1 MFANYPSRKNV
12 SHTRANRCRNAS
24 AVGLPAA
31 PVSITSQE
39 AASSG
44 LLWASSRKTCLFHE
58 ECSGGC
64 SRGWGQCPSGLAG
77 LYVSLTPL
85 FLTLL
90 SFPLLS
96 LLCLSVSHPEHGQFL
111 PHFSPGSC
119 PASASSFQS
128 EASLLYPFPLSPSF
142 SPSSSQTWFYWI
154 GRGEV
159 LRPLVES
166 SYTSSTLSSCIHWFN
181 KFYWGCTDGFH
192 F

>member
-44 LLWASSRKTCLFHE
+44 LLWSSSRKTCLFRE

-64 SRGWGQCPSGLAG
+64 SQGAGAKCPSGLAG

-85 FLTLL
+85 SLSLPSPPLL
-90 SFPLLS
+90 SFPLISLLS
-96 LLCLSVSHPEHGQFL
+96 LSLTQSMDSFFLTALLLHVPGQPLLSSQKHL
-111 PHFSPGSC
+111 SPI
-119 PASASSFQS
+119 
-128 EASLLYPFPLSPSF
+128 PFPLVLLFLLPPPKLGFIELGGKKF
-142 SPSSSQTWFYWI
+142 SGP
-154 GRGEV
+154 
-159 LRPLVES
+159 
-166 SYTSSTLSSCIHWFN
+166 
-181 KFYWGCTDGFH
+181 
-192 F
+192 